1 MDLKRQTKYLNKCL
15 RVLKGKNSQKIRTFS
30 DLAKAV
36 KISLKTF
43 RFYELHLIPEIAE
56 IIKKNRHENK
66 PEKTK
71 KKLEP
76 NFPQKKVKNESKLLQ
91 KNEEDKRIR
100 SYEEIKAK
108 LFIYKAYKTKK
119 YAVLTKSA
127 QNLID
132 RQIGLLEWVLLINK
146 KEDIGDEN
154 GHSDNTGE

>member
-1 MDLKRQTKYLNKCL
+1 MDLKRQKKYLNKCM
-15 RVLKGKNSQKIRTFS
+15 RILKGKNSQKIRTFS

-43 RFYELHLIPEIAE
+43 RFYELHLIPEIIE

-66 PEKTK
+66 PEKIK
-71 KKLEP
+71 KKSEP
-76 NFPQKKVKNESKLLQ
+76 KLPR

-119 YAVLTKSA
+119 YAVLTKSG
-127 QNLID
+127 QTLID
-132 RQIGLLEWVLLINK
+132 RQIGLLEWVLLLNK
-146 KEDIGDEN
+146 KEDIGGNN
-154 GHSDNTGE
+154 GVPNNTGE